1 MKLIVAATCN
11 GILGRPGGV
20 PWNCESDL
28 LFFKALT
35 LGCTCHV
42 GYNTYPEVFHLKN
55 RKFVVID
62 RDNPPFYEKSAVV
75 IGGAKT
81 YDAYMKTG
89 WVDEIYYTEIYSFE
103 NRKNGDVLVPG
114 SLDLLSLDNDKKYR
128 HSIVFEKYSS
138 SVDVYAITIHR
149 FKSKPLFGHI

>member
-11 GILGRPGGV
+11 GIMGRPGGV

-62 RDNPPFYEKSAVV
+62 RENPPFYEKNAVV

-81 YDAYMKTG
+81 YDAYIKTG
-89 WVDEIYYTEIYSFE
+89 WVDEIYYTEIFSFE
-103 NRKNGDVLVPG
+103 NQKAGDVLIPC
-114 SLDLLSLDNDKKYR
+114 SLSLSNLENEEKYQ
-128 HSIVFEKYSS
+128 HSIVFEKDSS
-138 SVDVYAITIHR
+138 SVDSYAIIIHR
-149 FKSKPLFGHI
+149 FKLKPPFKHL